1 MQYVVYYSSLYFCIF
16 IKIKIKFIL
25 QLKQLFT
32 CFYEE
37 GCVAAGSLWEKTLR
51 YILLWTI
58 KYFLWWFL
66 WDMKAAPLQKNT
78 HPALA
83 GYVVFSSMIDTFI
96 TRMNIK
102 FIHVK
107 WSTWS
112 SFKVPSSWL
121 RFIFIYLFIY
131 RLPNSAKRNYNTYF
145 QEVE

>member
-1 MQYVVYYSSLYFCIF
+1 MQYVVYYRSLYFCIF
-16 IKIKIKFIL
+16 IEKKIKFIL

-66 WDMKAAPLQKNT
+66 WDIKAATLQKNT
-78 HPALA
+78 YPVSA
-83 GYVVFSSMIDTFI
+83 GYVVFFSIIATFI
-96 TRMNIK
+96 TCMNIR
-102 FIHVK
+102 FIPVK
-107 WSTWS
+107 CSC
-112 SFKVPSSWL
+112 FKVPYSWL
-121 RFIFIYLFIY
+121 RLFIFFSIV
-131 RLPNSAKRNYNTYF
+131 LPNSAKRNYNANF